1 MSRYE
6 IYSLL
11 LCFIVLAVLTVL
23 FTVMISLI
31 TKYQIRLIRHGA
43 EDEKIIKEYAA
54 AQKRAEKQRGSWISN
69 VIFALFFGVFF
80 IVFALSVFAKV
91 TEKNPIENLPSLKVV
106 RTSSMEEKYQGNK
119 YLFENNLNDQIAT
132 FDLIVTHK
140 LPGEFE
146 LKLYDIVVYEV
157 ENTLIVHRIV
167 GIEEPNEK
175 HPNERYFLLQGDNLE
190 SADRFPVHYSQM
202 KAIYR
207 GERVPFVGSF
217 VLFMQTPA
225 GWVCVL
231 LVLLE
236 MISMPAVEKKLESEK
251 EKRIAIIQSEKK
263 AVSACEGIYQ
273 CATCPY
279 NGAVRAVAH
288 QCESCRYNEYCS
300 QTQKAVCGARK

>member
-54 AQKRAEKQRGSWISN
+54 AKKRAEKQRGSWISN

-157 ENTLIVHRIV
+157 ENTLIIHRIV
-167 GIEEPNEK
+167 GIEEPNE
-175 HPNERYFLLQGDNLE
+175 
-190 SADRFPVHYSQM
+190 
-202 KAIYR
+202 
-207 GERVPFVGSF
+207 
-217 VLFMQTPA
+217 
-225 GWVCVL
+225 
-231 LVLLE
+231 
-236 MISMPAVEKKLESEK
+236 
-251 EKRIAIIQSEKK
+251 
-263 AVSACEGIYQ
+263 
-273 CATCPY
+273 
-279 NGAVRAVAH
+279 
-288 QCESCRYNEYCS
+288 
-300 QTQKAVCGARK
+300 